1 MILAGVQRLHM
12 WRLAMAFVIW
22 LALGNDA
29 LPARISVS
37 SGLGAP
43 LITVA
48 GELDLAD
55 TVEFL
60 RKTQDLPDAVV
71 LLESPG
77 GNAVA
82 GVQIGRAIRQK
93 GFRTVV
99 PSAIN
104 CASACA
110 LAWLGGT
117 PRLMAENSQIGF
129 HAAYVN
135 RGGRPRKSPAANAV
149 VAEYLRGLA
158 LPSRVIAH
166 ITGAPPEKMYWLS
179 IDGARGLGIEA
190 GIYTRE
196 GMTASLDEA
205 PAASVIKRI
214 AAIDLIGFDL
224 PGMPIRNIGAADCE
238 ARCAGNDECAAF
250 TFNQKH
256 SACFLKA
263 SAELAIGY
271 PWAISG
277 YRARLEAGIRHI
289 AMTVRDE
296 TDYPG
301 NDIDRLKGMK
311 FKTCLL
317 ACSEA
322 EVCKAFTYVAASGEC
337 WLKNDIGSAEPA
349 SGLVSGTK

>member
-1 MILAGVQRLHM
+1 MIEIARLRVLRLALACVVWLAGVD
-12 WRLAMAFVIW
+12 
-22 LALGNDA
+22 DA
-29 LPARISVS
+29 APAQISVS
-37 SGLGAP
+37 SGSGPSLV
-43 LITVA
+43 TVA
-48 GELDLAD
+48 GELDFAD

-60 RKTQDLPDAVV
+60 RKTQDLIHAVV
-71 LLESPG
+71 LLKSPG

-117 PRLMAENSQIGF
+117 PRLMAESSQIGF
-129 HAAYVN
+129 HAAYVS
-135 RGGRPRKSPAANAV
+135 RGGRARRSTTANAV
-149 VAEYLRGLA
+149 VTEYLRGLA
-158 LPSRVIAH
+158 LPRRTIAH
-166 ITGAPPEKMYWLS
+166 ITGAPPERMYWLS
-179 IDGARGLGIEA
+179 IDDARSLGIEA
-190 GIYTRE
+190 GTYTQE
-196 GMTASLDEA
+196 GITGSLDKA
-205 PAASVIKRI
+205 PAASMKRVP
-214 AAIDLIGFDL
+214 AIDLIGLDL
-224 PGMPIRNIGAADCE
+224 PGMPIRNIDAADCE
-238 ARCAGNDECAAF
+238 ARCVGDGECAAF

-322 EVCKAFTYVAASGEC
+322 EVCKAFTFVAARGEC